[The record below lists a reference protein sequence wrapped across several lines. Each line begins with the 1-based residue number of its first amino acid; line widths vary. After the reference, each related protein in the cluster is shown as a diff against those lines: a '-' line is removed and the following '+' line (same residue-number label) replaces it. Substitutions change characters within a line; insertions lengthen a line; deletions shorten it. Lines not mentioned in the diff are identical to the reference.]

1 MNYPVVIHK
10 DKHSDY
16 GVTVPDLPG
25 CFSAGETMEEVL
37 ENVCEAILCHA
48 EGLMMDGE
56 TVPQPTSI
64 ENHRNNEM
72 YADGIWALVTVDLSK
87 ISGKAKRINI
97 TIPERLLVQVDSYAK
112 KKGETRS
119 GLFLSAA
126 MEYISQHAG
135 APLPN

>member
-1 MNYPVVIHK
+1 MNYPIVIHK
-10 DKHSDY
+10 DKGSDY

-25 CFSAGETMEEVL
+25 CFSAGETMEEAL

-64 ENHRNNEM
+64 ENHRNNEL
-72 YADGIWALVTVDLSK
+72 YADGIWAVVTVDLSK

-97 TIPERLLVQVDSYAK
+97 TIPERLLVQVDNYAK